1 MEVLN
6 NISKKEEKTT
16 YMEIEKIK
24 KQLQEKKQAYITL
37 EEIEKIIGK
46 EEKYIEIVNIIKQ
59 FINDGILKNIRK
71 K

>member
-1 MEVLN
+1 
-6 NISKKEEKTT
+6 
-16 YMEIEKIK
+16 MEIEKIK